1 MSKNERKTALTIK
14 QTKVLELLLVKPS
27 IKEVAEAGSVG
38 ESTVRRWL
46 SEPEFSS
53 VYRDARG
60 RLLENTLTRLLQ
72 IGSTAVETLEE
83 VMQGTEVNPS
93 ARVSAAKAAIEMS
106 LRARDLL
113 DTDARLKAIEEK
125 LKAVEEAKL

>member
-1 MSKNERKTALTIK
+1 MSKNERKSELTPK
-14 QTKVLELLLVKPS
+14 QSKVLELLLVKPS
-27 IKEVAEAGSVG
+27 IKEAADAGGVG
-38 ESTVRRWL
+38 QSTLRRWIG
-46 SEPEFSS
+46 EPEFSS
-53 VYRDARG
+53 AYRDARG

-72 IGSTAVETLEE
+72 IGSTAVETLED

-113 DTDARLKAIEEK
+113 DTDARLKAIEEQ